1 MLSKMEATTP
11 VWLSSTSKEARV
23 TEELNAYIFII
34 LINLNLN
41 RHLRLVDAVLDSKG
55 LDAVKFCD
63 GTANHR
69 RKL

>member
-1 MLSKMEATTP
+1 M
-11 VWLSSTSKEARV
+11 

>member
-1 MLSKMEATTP
+1 M
-11 VWLSSTSKEARV
+11 WLSSTSKEARV

-63 GTANHR
+63 GTVNHR

>member
-1 MLSKMEATTP
+1 M
-11 VWLSSTSKEARV
+11 

-41 RHLRLVDAVLDSKG
+41 RHLRLVDAVLDSKD
-55 LDAVKFCD
+55 LDAIKFCD